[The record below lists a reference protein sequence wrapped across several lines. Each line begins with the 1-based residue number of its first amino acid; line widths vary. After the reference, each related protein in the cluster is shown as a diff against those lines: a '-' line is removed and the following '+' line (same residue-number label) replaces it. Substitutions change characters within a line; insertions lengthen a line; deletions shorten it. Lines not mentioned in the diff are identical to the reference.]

1 MKMKPVLTTWSAMAA
16 LGLAASVCG
25 NVSAAQPLDGKA
37 LYAQRCGMCHQTIGM
52 AVNILSRRTA
62 DDSKGMLEDRKDL
75 TAVFVRTVVRSGI
88 ANMPR
93 ISRGEVSDPEL
104 AAIAGYL
111 AKGKP

>member
-1 MKMKPVLTTWSAMAA
+1 MKTRAANALLAA
-16 LGLAASVCG
+16 LAFCTAMPSPGAAPTP
-25 NVSAAQPLDGKA
+25 APDGKA

-52 AVNILSRRTA
+52 GVSILARRPN
-62 DDSKGMLEDRKDL
+62 DDSKGFLEDRKDL
-75 TAVFVRTVVRSGI
+75 GAAFVRTVVRSGI

-104 AAIAGYL
+104 ALIAGYL